1 MTVPLLWLSGDG
13 IKGGKRSTM
22 KTSTMVAVG
31 IWVLV
36 VGGNIVQAQLLPP
49 QTFTDAPGLP
59 WQIVFI
65 PVVVVVGAF
74 FSRGHPG
81 EFVMGRWVD
90 GRFGQG
96 VYREFMGALRLELLL
111 AAMCLGIVLSALAR
125 SVFFKTPVLPPT
137 IMGFF
142 TSGAVAFLVAYYIR
156 RVRGNPTLVPSSMAK
171 PTLMQ
176 RYYLFQIAWMRWF
189 GVVFASAAILI
200 TGSNLPWL
208 IRSRDLKL
216 IATNVGGGAGFFL
229 IGLALYLIG
238 TAVQRRYRAHIAQ
251 QID

>member
-1 MTVPLLWLSGDG
+1 
-13 IKGGKRSTM
+13 M
-22 KTSTMVAVG
+22 KTSTILAVG

-36 VGGNIVQAQLLPP
+36 VGGNIIQAQLLPP

-59 WQIVFI
+59 WQIVFMPI
-65 PVVVVVGAF
+65 VIVVGAF
-74 FSRGHPG
+74 FRRGYPG

-96 VYREFMGALRLELLL
+96 AYREFMGALRLELLF

-125 SVFFKTPVLPPT
+125 AIFFKTPVLPPT

-142 TSGAVAFLVAYYIR
+142 ISGGVAFLVAYYVR
-156 RVRGNPTLVPSSMAK
+156 RARGNTTLVRSSMAK
-171 PTLMQ
+171 PTPMQ
-176 RYYLFQIAWMRWF
+176 RYYLFQIASMRWF
-189 GVVFASAAILI
+189 GAVFAGAAILI
-200 TGSNLPWL
+200 TASNLPWL

-216 IATNVGGGAGFFL
+216 IATNVGGGAGFL
-229 IGLALYLIG
+229 LVGLALYLIG